1 MKTMLISILSLS
13 AMLSTAK
20 PAAREADFYVKK
32 DSWTATML
40 ATRDRYQAL
49 IDTAPV
55 RAGPWSSTVA
65 LKAKSF
71 GDALFPEQGVNL
83 DSKDE
88 KGQLIWRQHAEWV
101 DGVAQSLSA
110 PGSSSTYLFRVITA
124 KTAATVTAGF
134 GSDDGIEVWLNGKK
148 IHSVD
153 APRGVSPDQDK
164 VALAL
169 ETGENR
175 LLVKIFNIG
184 GSCGFY
190 FKLELAPP
198 EDVLPQL
205 AKDFPVQAARL
216 KRDTA
221 GRLTDWLGSRN
232 SVDNEKALISRPLAA
247 LGQQSVLQKEMV
259 KLEQSG
265 VSASDPRWLDLYLR
279 ACQVRSVK
287 EDVARF
293 NTDALRRAIEDLSRT
308 YPSQYTRGPEF
319 LKRMEACEKKNE
331 DVRLA
336 SDCGEMTDLK
346 LLDDML
352 ALQRD
357 ALLANPL
364 MNFERLLLV
373 KRNTLGLPQ
382 NWQGN
387 TSISRN
393 GYDNEIAVLSPVRP
407 EGKLT
412 PLFKPQDSAFVGD
425 MDLDFDAKRM
435 LFSMPTKDAWQVWEI
450 KADGSGLRQLTPD
463 ISKIDNYDACYLPDG
478 KIMFNSTLNIHGVPC
493 VGGGDKVG
501 NLCRMDADGKNV
513 RMLCFE
519 QDQDWYPR
527 VLSDGRVMYTRWEY
541 SDLPHYHSRL
551 LMSMNPDGTGQL
563 SLYGSNSYWP
573 NSIFYARQIPDAP
586 SKIIAVISGHHGVR
600 RMGELV
606 LFDLARGR
614 TEANGAVQ
622 RIPGYG
628 KKVEPVIADGL
639 VEGSW
644 PKFLHPY
651 PLSDKYFIVSCK
663 PTPESRW
670 GIYLVDIFDN
680 MLCLA
685 EEAGYE
691 LFEPIPFRARI
702 KPAAIPDRVRPE
714 MKEGTV
720 NLSDVY
726 AGPGLKGVK
735 HGTVKALRVY
745 SFHFGYW
752 GVGGHVNIG
761 VDGSWDGRRIIG
773 TVPVYED
780 GSANFKV
787 PANTPIAIQPL
798 NERGEAVA
806 LMRSWFVVMPGE
818 NASCVGC
825 HESVNSSPLIKP
837 SLAMRRAPS
846 AITPW
851 NGPVR
856 PFSFR
861 REVQPVLD
869 KSCVGCHD
877 GSKAGC
883 PDLRGNRKGDR
894 NFDASYLA
902 LMPFVR
908 RPGPESDFHVL
919 SPMDYHVSTSE
930 LFQILRKGH
939 HNVALDADAWSRL
952 TTWVDLNVPCHGTW
966 GEHRGSPMGAP
977 EALRNE
983 CRKLYANTTDNPE
996 TYPTPEPQPVAFVK
1010 PEPAAPRSAPAVTAD
1025 AWPFDTAEAQRRQAA
1040 SGMPKELQLP
1050 CGTNSNVK
1058 LDFVLIPAGD
1068 FVLGSAMGADDEYPP
1083 TRVRIAKPFYMSRK
1097 EVSNAQFREFD
1108 AAHDSR
1114 TIDTY
1119 TKDHTGA
1126 GPSVNNAEQPAVR
1139 VSWQEATAFCD
1150 WLGRTA
1156 GQRCALPTEA
1166 QWEYACRAGTATPLW
1181 FGDLTAD
1188 FGSFANLADKKLRN
1202 GLRTVRPWIPAIE
1215 TVDDGAAITQNV
1227 TAYQPNPWGLY
1238 NMHGNAA
1245 EWTRSLCQSYPYRD
1259 DDGRNAISK
1268 NSMGQRIVRGGSFW
1282 DRPYRA
1288 TSSARRSYEPWQR
1301 IFDVG
1306 FRVIIDP
1313 DTAIKVAS
1321 VATWR
1326 PLNLVS
1332 VKLTPVGK

>member
-1 MKTMLISILSLS
+1 MLLLS
-13 AMLSTAK
+13 ATVLTAETATSS
-20 PAAREADFYVKK
+20 PDIYVKK
-32 DSWTATML
+32 DSWSATML
-40 ATRDRYQAL
+40 AMRDRYQTL
-49 IDTAPV
+49 LNDAPL
-55 RAGPWSSTVA
+55 RFSPWSATAA
-65 LKAKSF
+65 LKAKGFDDS
-71 GDALFPEQGVNL
+71 LFPEQGVDL
-83 DSKDE
+83 AAKDD
-88 KGQLIWRQHAEWV
+88 KGQAIWKLQPEWA
-101 DGVAQSLSA
+101 DGTPHHLSA
-110 PGSSSTYLFRVITA
+110 PASAATYLFRTISVKADMTI
-124 KTAATVTAGF
+124 TAGF
-134 GSDDGIEVWLNGKK
+134 GSDDGIEVWLNSKK
-148 IHSVD
+148 LHSVNVG
-153 APRGVSPDQDK
+153 RGVTPNQDK
-164 VALAL
+164 VPLSL
-169 ETGENR
+169 VGGDNR
-175 LLVKIFNIG
+175 LLVKIFNTG
-184 GSCGFY
+184 GDCGFC
-190 FKLELAPP
+190 FSGGIMPP
-198 EDVLPQL
+198 VDVWPILL
-205 AKDFPVQAARL
+205 KDYPVQAAWM
-216 KRDTA
+216 KRDTD
-221 GRLTDWLGSRN
+221 GRLTDWLGCRN
-232 SVDNEKALISRPLAA
+232 SVAADKTLISRALTA
-247 LGQQSVLQKEMV
+247 LGQQGVLHQEMA
-259 KLEQSG
+259 KLEQEN
-265 VSASDPRWLDLYLR
+265 VPANDARWLDLYLR
-279 ACQVRSVK
+279 ACQVREAKAAVG
-287 EDVARF
+287 RF
-293 NTDALRRAIEDLSRT
+293 SAAALRRAIEDLSST
-308 YPSQYTRGPEF
+308 YKGKYPLGAEF
-319 LKRMEACEKKNE
+319 LKRLDALEKQI
-331 DVRLA
+331 DDLRLA
-336 SDCGEMTDLK
+336 LDRGEMTDLK
-346 LLDDML
+346 LLGDVL
-352 ALQRD
+352 SLQRD

-364 MNFERLLLV
+364 MNFDRLLLV
-373 KRNTLGLPQ
+373 KRNGLGLPQ

-387 TSISRN
+387 TSIARH
-393 GYDNEIAVLSPVRP
+393 GYDAQIAVLSPVRP

-425 MDLDFDAKRM
+425 VDLDFDATRM
-435 LFSMPTKDAWQVWEI
+435 LFSMPAKDAWQVWEI

-463 ISKIDNYDACYLPDG
+463 IPKIDNFDACYLPDG
-478 KIMFNSTLNIHGVPC
+478 KVIFNSTMNIHGVPC

-541 SDLPHYHSRL
+541 SDTPHYHSRL

-573 NSIFYARQIPDAP
+573 NSIFYARQIPEAP
-586 SKIIAVISGHHGVR
+586 SKIIAVISGHHGVP

-651 PLSDKYFIVSCK
+651 PLSEKYFIVSCK
-663 PTPESRW
+663 PTPTSRW
-670 GIYLVDIFDN
+670 GIYLVDVFDN

-685 EEAGYE
+685 EEDGYE
-691 LFEPIPFRARI
+691 LFEPIPFRARF

-714 MKEGTV
+714 MKEGVV

-726 AGPGLKGVK
+726 AGPGLKGVQK
-735 HGTVKALRVY
+735 GTVKALRVY

-752 GVGGHVNIG
+752 GIGGHANIG
-761 VDGSWDGRRIIG
+761 VDGSWDARRIIG

-837 SLAMRRAPS
+837 SLAMRHAPS

-851 NGPVR
+851 NGPER

-877 GSKAGC
+877 GSKSGC
-883 PDLRGNRKGDR
+883 PDFRGNRKGDGT
-894 NFDASYLA
+894 FDASYLA

-919 SPMDYHVSTSE
+919 TPMEYHVSTSE
-930 LFQILRKGH
+930 LFQMLRKGH
-939 HNVALDADAWSRL
+939 HNVVLDAEAWNRL

-966 GEHRGSPMGAP
+966 GEHRGSPIGAP
-977 EALRNE
+977 DALRNE
-983 CRKLYANTTDNPE
+983 YRKLYANTTDNPE

-1010 PEPAAPRSAPAVTAD
+1010 PEPAAPRSAPAVIVD
-1025 AWPFDTAEAQRRQAA
+1025 GWPFDTAEAQRRQAA
-1040 SGMPKELQLP
+1040 AGLPKELQLA

-1058 LDFVLIPAGD
+1058 LDFVLIPAGE
-1068 FVLGSAMGADDEYPP
+1068 FVLGNASGTDDEYPL
-1083 TRVRIAKPFYMSRK
+1083 TRVCIAKPFYMSRK
-1097 EVSNAQFREFD
+1097 EISNAQFREFD
-1108 AAHDSR
+1108 VAHDSR

-1126 GPSVNNAEQPAVR
+1126 GPSLNSPEKPVVR
-1139 VSWQEATAFCD
+1139 VSWQEAVAFCD
-1150 WLGRTA
+1150 WFGRTS

-1166 QWEYACRAGTATPLW
+1166 QWEYACRAGTTTPLW

-1188 FGSFANLADKKLRN
+1188 FGAFANLADKNLRN
-1202 GLRTVRPWIPAIE
+1202 GLHTVRPWIPAIE
-1215 TVDDGAAITQNV
+1215 TVNDGATITQNV
-1227 TAYQPNPWGLY
+1227 AAYQPNPWGLY
-1238 NMHGNAA
+1238 SMHGNAA
-1245 EWTRSLCQSYPYRD
+1245 EWTRSLCQPYPYRD
-1259 DDGRNAISK
+1259 DDGRNAITGK
-1268 NSMGQRIVRGGSFW
+1268 QTGQRIVRGGSFW

-1301 IFDVG
+1301 VFDVG
-1306 FRVIIDP
+1306 FRIILEP
-1313 DTAIKVAS
+1313 DVA
-1321 VATWR
+1321 VAAAT
-1326 PLNLVS
+1326 
-1332 VKLTPVGK
+1332 K

>member
-1 MKTMLISILSLS
+1 MMRKILSLMLVLS
-13 AMLSTAK
+13 ATLLMAETVTPS
-20 PAAREADFYVKK
+20 PDIYVKK
-32 DSWTATML
+32 DSWSATML
-40 ATRDRYQAL
+40 AMRDRYQVL
-49 IDTAPV
+49 LSDAPL
-55 RAGPWSSTVA
+55 RFSPWSATAA
-65 LKAKSF
+65 LKAKGF
-71 GDALFPEQGVNL
+71 ADVLFPEQGVDL
-83 DSKDE
+83 AAKDD
-88 KGQLIWRQHAEWV
+88 KGQPVWKLHTEWA
-101 DGVAQSLSA
+101 DGVEHHLSA
-110 PGSSSTYLFRVITA
+110 PDSSATYLFRTISVKADTTI
-124 KTAATVTAGF
+124 TAGF
-134 GSDDGIEVWLNGKK
+134 GSDDGMEVWLNNKK
-148 IHSVD
+148 LHSVNVG
-153 APRGVSPDQDK
+153 RGVTPNQDK
-164 VALAL
+164 VSLAL
-169 ETGENR
+169 VAGDNR
-175 LLVKIFNIG
+175 LLVKIFNNG
-184 GSCGFY
+184 GNCGFY
-190 FKLELAPP
+190 FNAGIMPTV
-198 EDVLPQL
+198 DVWPLL
-205 AKDFPVQAARL
+205 VKDFPVQAAWL
-216 KRDTA
+216 KRDTE
-221 GRLTDWLGSRN
+221 GRLTDWLGCTL
-232 SVDNEKALISRPLAA
+232 SVAADKTLITRSLSA
-247 LGQQSVLQKEMV
+247 LGQQGVLHQEMA
-259 KLEQSG
+259 KLEQDN
-265 VSASDPRWLDLYLR
+265 VPAIDPRWLDLYLR
-279 ACQVRSVK
+279 ACQVREIK
-287 EDVARF
+287 ADVGRL
-293 NTDALRRAIEDLSRT
+293 NTASLRRAIEDLSST
-308 YPSQYTRGPEF
+308 YKDKYPRAPEF
-319 LKRMEACEKKNE
+319 LKRLDALDEKIA
-331 DVRLA
+331 DLRLTL
-336 SDCGEMTDLK
+336 DRGELINLK
-346 LLDDML
+346 LLEDAL

-364 MNFERLLLV
+364 MNIERLLLV
-373 KRNTLGLPQ
+373 KRNLLGLPQ

-387 TSISRN
+387 TSIGRH
-393 GYDNEIAVLSPVRP
+393 GYDAQISVLSPVRP

-412 PLFKPQDSAFVGD
+412 PLFKPKEAVFVGD
-425 MDLDFDAKRM
+425 MDLDFDGTRM
-435 LFSMPTKDAWQVWEI
+435 LFSMPGKAAWQVWQI
-450 KADGSGLRQLTPD
+450 KADGSDLRQLTPD
-463 ISKIDNYDACYLPDG
+463 IPKIDNYDACYLPDG
-478 KIMFNSTLNIHGVPC
+478 KIMFNSTMNIHGVPC

-541 SDLPHYHSRL
+541 SDIPHYHSRL

-586 SKIIAVISGHHGVR
+586 SKVIAVISGHHGVP

-651 PLSDKYFIVSCK
+651 PLSEKYFIVSCK
-663 PTPESRW
+663 PRPESHW

-685 EEAGYE
+685 EEEGYE
-691 LFEPIPFRARI
+691 LFEPIPFQPRV
-702 KPAAIPDRVRPE
+702 KPPAIPDRARPE
-714 MKEGTV
+714 MKEGIV

-726 AGPGLKGVK
+726 AGPGLKGVQK
-735 HGTVKALRVY
+735 GTVKALRVY

-752 GVGGHVNIG
+752 GVGGHANIG

-787 PANTPIAIQPL
+787 PANTPIAIQAL

-825 HESVNSSPLIKP
+825 HESVNSSPLTKP

-851 NGPVR
+851 NGPER

-877 GSKAGC
+877 GTK
-883 PDLRGNRKGDR
+883 PDSPDFRGNRKGPG

-919 SPMDYHVSTSE
+919 TPMDYHVSTSE
-930 LFQILRKGH
+930 LFQMLRKGH
-939 HNVALDADAWSRL
+939 HNVALDAEAWSRL

-966 GEHRGSPMGAP
+966 GEHRGSPMGEP
-977 EALRNE
+977 DALRNE
-983 CRKLYANTTDNPE
+983 YRKLYANTTDNPE

-1010 PEPAAPRSAPAVTAD
+1010 PEPVTPRNAPAVTVD
-1025 AWPFDTAEAQRRQAA
+1025 GWPFDRAEAQRRQAA
-1040 SGMPKELQLP
+1040 AGLPKELQLA

-1058 LDFVLIPAGD
+1058 LDFVLIPAGE
-1068 FVLGSAMGADDEYPP
+1068 FVLGNATGADDEYPP

-1097 EVSNAQFREFD
+1097 EISNAQFREFD

-1126 GPSVNNAEQPAVR
+1126 GPSVNAAEQPVVR
-1139 VSWQEATAFCD
+1139 VTWQEAVAFCD
-1150 WLGRTA
+1150 WFGRTS

-1188 FGSFANLADKKLRN
+1188 FGSFANLADKNLRN

-1215 TVDDGAAITQNV
+1215 TVNDGATITQNV
-1227 TAYQPNPWGLY
+1227 SAYQPNPWGLY
-1238 NMHGNAA
+1238 SMHGNAA
-1245 EWTRSLCQSYPYRD
+1245 EWTRSLYQPYPYRD

-1268 NSMGQRIVRGGSFW
+1268 KSMGQRIVRGGSFW

-1288 TSSARRSYEPWQR
+1288 TSSARRTYEPWQR
-1301 IFDVG
+1301 VFDVG
-1306 FRVIIDP
+1306 FRIILEP
-1313 DTAIKVAS
+1313 DAAVAA
-1321 VATWR
+1321 AT
-1326 PLNLVS
+1326 
-1332 VKLTPVGK
+1332 K